1 MSRSQDEQAIAIAA
15 MFQAASLV
23 DQIASKGMVSQSS
36 FQTSIDSLFNMNPA
50 CTEDVF
56 GGAADLPYNLDL
68 GLKMVEDIISKK
80 RSSRSSNV
88 TNYVLAMIMLQQK
101 ISKNNKMLGLMSQ
114 RIDELSIKAAKYYSN
129 DDVYNEQA
137 SRPINYTHTNII
149 AAIDGLYLDT
159 ISTFSFRIKVQGDPR
174 HLQNKENA
182 AKVRALLLAGIR
194 AAILWRQV
202 GGSRWQLLFFKSQIK
217 HSVDKILNSVR

>member
-1 MSRSQDEQAIAIAA
+1 MSRNQDEQAIAVAA

-23 DQIASKGMVSQSS
+23 DQIANKGMISQSS
-36 FQTSIDSLFNMNPA
+36 FETSINSLFEMNPDN
-50 CTEDVF
+50 TEAVF
-56 GGAADLPYNLDL
+56 GGQNFLPHNL
-68 GLKMVEDIISKK
+68 GLGLRTLIDIVDK
-80 RSSRSSNV
+80 RRNDNSNHI

-101 ISKNNKMLGLMSQ
+101 LANNDKMLSLMSQ
-114 RIDELSIKAAKYYSN
+114 RLENLSDKALKYYA
-129 DDVYNEQA
+129 NESIDSQPPSA
-137 SRPINYTHTNII
+137 NYTHTNVI
-149 AAIDGLYLDT
+149 AGLDGLYQDT

-202 GGSRWQLLFFKSQIK
+202 GGRRWHLLFFKSRIRQ
-217 HSVDKILNSVR
+217 SVQKILDTK

>member
-1 MSRSQDEQAIAIAA
+1 MSRHQDEQAIAVAA

-23 DQIASKGMVSQSS
+23 DQIANKGMISQSS
-36 FQTSIDSLFNMNPA
+36 FETSINSLFEMNPDN
-50 CTEDVF
+50 TEAVF
-56 GGAADLPYNLDL
+56 GGQNFLPHNL
-68 GLKMVEDIISKK
+68 GLGLRTLIDIVDK
-80 RSSRSSNV
+80 RRNDNSNHI

-101 ISKNNKMLGLMSQ
+101 LAKNDKMLSLMSQ
-114 RIDELSIKAAKYYSN
+114 RLENLSDKALKYYA
-129 DDVYNEQA
+129 NESIDSQPPSA
-137 SRPINYTHTNII
+137 NYTHTNVI
-149 AAIDGLYLDT
+149 AGLDGLYQDT

-202 GGSRWQLLFFKSQIK
+202 GGRRWHLLFFKSRIRQ
-217 HSVDKILNSVR
+217 SVQKILDAK

>member
-1 MSRSQDEQAIAIAA
+1 MSRNQDEQAIAVAA

-23 DQIASKGMVSQSS
+23 DQIANKGMTSQSS
-36 FQTSIDSLFNMNPA
+36 FETSINSLFEMKPDN
-50 CTEDVF
+50 TEAVF
-56 GGAADLPYNLDL
+56 GGQRFLPHNL
-68 GLKMVEDIISKK
+68 GLGLRTLMDIVDK
-80 RSSRSSNV
+80 RRNDNSNHV

-101 ISKNNKMLGLMSQ
+101 LAKNDKMLSLMAE
-114 RIDELSIKAAKYYSN
+114 RLENLSDKALKYYSH
-129 DDVYNEQA
+129 DLVDAQQQPSA
-137 SRPINYTHTNII
+137 NYTHTNII
-149 AAIDGLYLDT
+149 AGLDGLYQDT

-202 GGSRWQLLFFKSQIK
+202 GGRRWHLLFFKSRIRQ
-217 HSVDKILNSVR
+217 SVQKILDAN

>member
-1 MSRSQDEQAIAIAA
+1 MSRSQDEQAIAVAA

-23 DQIASKGMVSQSS
+23 DQIANKGMISQSS
-36 FQTSIDSLFNMNPA
+36 FETSINSLFEMSPDN
-50 CTEDVF
+50 TEAVF
-56 GGAADLPYNLDL
+56 GGQQFLAHNL
-68 GLKMVEDIISKK
+68 GLGLRTLTDIVDK
-80 RSSRSSNV
+80 RRNNNTNHI

-101 ISKNNKMLGLMSQ
+101 LAKNQNMLSLMSQ
-114 RIDELSIKAAKYYSN
+114 RLENLSDKALKYYA
-129 DDVYNEQA
+129 NESIDAEPA
-137 SRPINYTHTNII
+137 SANYTHTNVV
-149 AAIDGLYLDT
+149 AGLDGLYQDT

-202 GGSRWQLLFFKSQIK
+202 GGRRWHLLFFKSRIRQ
-217 HSVDKILNSVR
+217 SVQKILDAK

>member
-23 DQIASKGMVSQSS
+23 DQIANKGMISQNSFEVS
-36 FQTSIDSLFNMNPA
+36 INSLFALNPPN
-50 CTEDVF
+50 TEQVF
-56 GGAADLPYNLDL
+56 GGQRYLTSNL
-68 GLKMVEDIISKK
+68 GLGFNAVIDTLEKNRK
-80 RSSRSSNV
+80 SNSANI
-88 TNYVLAMIMLQQK
+88 TNYVLSMIMLQQK
-101 ISKNNKMLGLMSQ
+101 LAKNDQMLSLMAKRLQ
-114 RIDELSIKAAKYYSN
+114 ELSDKN
-129 DDVYNEQA
+129 DRFYAPLSEDSEEET
-137 SRPINYTHTNII
+137 NYTHPNIV
-149 AAIDGLYLDT
+149 AGLDGLYQDT

-202 GGSRWQLLFFKSQIK
+202 GGKRWQLLFFKSRIK
-217 HSVDKILNSVR
+217 HSVEKILGSS

>member
-23 DQIASKGMVSQSS
+23 DQIATKGMISQSS
-36 FQTSIDSLFNMNPA
+36 FEVSINSLFALNPEN
-50 CTEDVF
+50 TEQIF
-56 GGAADLPYNLDL
+56 GGQRFLTSNL
-68 GLKMVEDIISKK
+68 GLGFNAVIDTLEKNRKNNSANI
-80 RSSRSSNV
+80 
-88 TNYVLAMIMLQQK
+88 TNYVLSMIMLQQK
-101 ISKNNKMLGLMSQ
+101 LAKNDQMLALMAKRLQEISDKND
-114 RIDELSIKAAKYYSN
+114 RFYSFQN
-129 DDVYNEQA
+129 TDSTEET
-137 SRPINYTHTNII
+137 NYTHPNIV
-149 AAIDGLYLDT
+149 AGLDGLYQDT

-202 GGSRWQLLFFKSQIK
+202 GGKRWQLLFFKSRIK
-217 HSVDKILNSVR
+217 HSVEKILGSR

>member
-23 DQIASKGMVSQSS
+23 DQIATKGMISQSS
-36 FQTSIDSLFNMNPA
+36 FEVSINSLFALNPEN
-50 CTEDVF
+50 TEQIF
-56 GGAADLPYNLDL
+56 GGQRFLTSNL
-68 GLKMVEDIISKK
+68 GLGFNAVIDTLEKNRKNNSANI
-80 RSSRSSNV
+80 
-88 TNYVLAMIMLQQK
+88 TNYVLSMIMLQQK
-101 ISKNNKMLGLMSQ
+101 LAKNDQMLSLMAKRLQEISDKND
-114 RIDELSIKAAKYYSN
+114 RFYSFDKT
-129 DDVYNEQA
+129 DDTEET
-137 SRPINYTHTNII
+137 NYTHPNIV
-149 AAIDGLYLDT
+149 AGLDGLYQDT

-202 GGSRWQLLFFKSQIK
+202 GGKRWQLLFFKSRIK
-217 HSVDKILNSVR
+217 HSVEKILGSS

>member
-23 DQIASKGMVSQSS
+23 DQIATKGMVSQSS
-36 FQTSIDSLFNMNPA
+36 FQTTINSLFETSPHS
-50 CTEDVF
+50 TEDIF
-56 GGAADLPYNLDL
+56 GGARDLPHNLSL
-68 GLKMVEDIISKK
+68 GLKTVEDVIAK
-80 RSSRSSNV
+80 RRNSSSNNI
-88 TNYVLAMIMLQQK
+88 TNYVLAMIMLEQK
-101 ISKNNKMLGLMSQ
+101 ISKNNKMLSLMSQ
-114 RIDELSIKAAKYYSN
+114 RLDDLKTKTAKYYSN
-129 DDVYNEQA
+129 EGEYTDAGE
-137 SRPINYTHTNII
+137 PIANYTHNNVI
-149 AAIDGLYLDT
+149 AGVDGLYLDT

-202 GGSRWQLLFFKSQIK
+202 GGTRWHLLFFKSRIK
-217 HSVDKILNSVR
+217 KSIEKILLAGK

>member
-23 DQIASKGMVSQSS
+23 DQIANKGMMSQSS
-36 FQTSIDSLFNMNPA
+36 FEVSINSLFALNPA
-50 CTEDVF
+50 NTEQVF
-56 GGAADLPYNLDL
+56 GGQRYLTSNL
-68 GLKMVEDIISKK
+68 GLGFNAVIDTLEKNRKSHSANI
-80 RSSRSSNV
+80 
-88 TNYVLAMIMLQQK
+88 TNYVLSMIMLQQK
-101 ISKNNKMLGLMSQ
+101 LAKNEQMLSLMSKRLQ
-114 RIDELSIKAAKYYSN
+114 ELSDKN
-129 DDVYNEQA
+129 DRFYAPLA
-137 SRPINYTHTNII
+137 SQDSEEANYTHPNIV
-149 AAIDGLYLDT
+149 AGLDGLYQDT

-202 GGSRWQLLFFKSQIK
+202 GGKRWQLLFFKSRIK
-217 HSVDKILNSVR
+217 SSVEKILGSS

>member
-23 DQIASKGMVSQSS
+23 DQIATKGMISQSS
-36 FQTSIDSLFNMNPA
+36 FEVSINSLFALNPEN
-50 CTEDVF
+50 TEQIF
-56 GGAADLPYNLDL
+56 GGQRFLTSNL
-68 GLKMVEDIISKK
+68 GLGFNAVIDTLEKK
-80 RSSRSSNV
+80 RTNNSANV
-88 TNYVLAMIMLQQK
+88 TNYVLSMIMLQQK
-101 ISKNNKMLGLMSQ
+101 LAKNDQMLALMAKRLQEISDKND
-114 RIDELSIKAAKYYSN
+114 RFYSFQN
-129 DDVYNEQA
+129 ADDTEET
-137 SRPINYTHTNII
+137 NYTHPNIV
-149 AAIDGLYLDT
+149 AGLDGLYQDT

-202 GGSRWQLLFFKSQIK
+202 GGKRWQLLFFKSRIK
-217 HSVDKILNSVR
+217 HSVEKILGSH